1 MSNPTLTP
9 EQAKAVQGILEKAL
23 EPTGIL
29 AEYLNAPEKSEGMD
43 GWMVAAVFEAL
54 HRDASRT
61 AKEAL
66 AAMSAMAN

>member
-1 MSNPTLTP
+1 MNKHNLTP

-23 EPTGIL
+23 EPASIL
-29 AEYLNAPEKSEGMD
+29 AEYLNDPGKSEGMD

-61 AKEAL
+61 VKVALTEL
-66 AAMSAMAN
+66 AAQ